1 MQIADAD
8 DEVDVD
14 VDSLSLVH
22 GKILILGG

>member
-14 VDSLSLVH
+14 VDFLSLVH

>member
-22 GKILILGG
+22 GKILTLGG